1 MGVDPLSLW
10 HRTAREPPNIHSA
23 EVSALHDGLGRVH
36 RYLAYH
42 RRREPLPPFELDTLR
57 QEDLRSLGFGAEPV
71 TARLSHEDREIL
83 RALLEELHG
92 HERVLDEP
100 WIERQALCSLGYVR
114 DRDESALWTRLLHR
128 SGAGDRFASER
139 RGWALAALSWRAG
152 IDADG
157 PSEQALRDAMAHPR
171 ADVRA
176 TAAVYLLAA
185 HRLSHR
191 AAPMSSVSALFRLCN
206 EDPALEP
213 RAVARVLL
221 EVDRVEVPWDPEDS
235 AFVLGF
241 TRVDEPRRAL
251 GEATLRAMQT
261 LSHVDSVVRALR
273 GERDSSPFCI
283 ALSGSVRG
291 SRFDL
296 ATSEGMGRRPGD
308 VALAA
313 IGLRVGDQ
321 LRHSS
326 DRGETALTVRAV
338 VTRSLDARVA
348 WAGLALPVALIETQ
362 VNGTRFHRAK
372 EALEYLAKGSAV
384 LLSRE
389 RDNSHDDK
397 AIEVIT
403 ARGDK
408 LGYVPRGRNRVLAAL
423 MDAGETARAEVLTA
437 GLEKETPLVW
447 VRISV
452 EPPRTLEHSR
462 ARRAG
467 DRSRPSLV

>member
-10 HRTAREPPNIHSA
+10 HRTAREPPNVHA
-23 EVSALHDGLGRVH
+23 PEVSALQEGLGRVH

-57 QEDLRSLGFGAEPV
+57 QEDLRVLGFGPEPV
-71 TARLSHEDREIL
+71 MARLSSGDREIL
-83 RALLEELHG
+83 RALVESLYA
-92 HERVLDEP
+92 RDSAPDEP
-100 WIERQALCSLGYVR
+100 WIERQALFSLGYVR
-114 DRDESALWTRLLHR
+114 DRDESGWWARLLHR

-152 IDADG
+152 VEPDG
-157 PSEQALRDAMAHPR
+157 ASEQALRDAMGHPR

-206 EDPALEP
+206 DDPALEP

-241 TRVDEPRRAL
+241 GRIDEPRRPL
-251 GEATLRAMQT
+251 GEATLRAMHT

-273 GERDSSPFCI
+273 GERDSSAFSV

-296 ATSEGMGRRPGD
+296 ATSEGLGRRPGD

-321 LRHSS
+321 LRHAS
-326 DRGETALTVRAV
+326 DRGETSLTVRAV
-338 VTRSLDARVA
+338 ETRALSSNVS
-348 WAGLALPVALIETQ
+348 WAGLALPVPLIETQ

-372 EALEYLAKGSAV
+372 EALEYLQKGSLV
-384 LLSRE
+384 RLVRE
-389 RDNSHDDK
+389 RDNSHDDR

-403 ARGDK
+403 ERGDK

-423 MDAGETARAEVLTA
+423 MDAGERAHGEVLTA

-447 VRISV
+447 IRISV
-452 EPPRTLEHSR
+452 EPPRPSEQYRT
-462 ARRAG
+462 RRAG
-467 DRSRPSLV
+467 

>member
-10 HRTAREPPNIHSA
+10 HRTAREPPNVHSS
-23 EVSALHDGLGRVH
+23 EVSALREGLGRVH

-42 RRREPLPPFELDTLR
+42 ARRAPLPPFELDTLR
-57 QEDLRSLGFGAEPV
+57 QEDLRVLGFGPEPV
-71 TARLSHEDREIL
+71 MARLPRDDRDIL
-83 RALLEELHG
+83 RALLEALHD
-92 HERVLDEP
+92 RTSAPDEP
-100 WIERQALCSLGYVR
+100 WIERQALFSLGYIR
-114 DRDESALWTRLLHR
+114 DHDETALWTRLVHR
-128 SGAGDRFASER
+128 AGAGDRFASER

-152 IDADG
+152 VDPDG
-157 PSEQALRDAMAHPR
+157 PSEQALRDATAHPR

-206 EDPALEP
+206 DDPALEP

-241 TRVDEPRRAL
+241 ARVDEPRRPL
-251 GEATLRAMQT
+251 GEATLRAMHT

-273 GERDSSPFCI
+273 GERDSSPFCV
-283 ALSGSVRG
+283 ALSSSVRG

-326 DRGETALTVRAV
+326 DRGETSLTVRAV
-338 VTRSLDARVA
+338 ETRALSERLS
-348 WAGLALPVALIETQ
+348 WAGLSLPVQLIETQ

-372 EALEYLAKGSAV
+372 DALEYLAKGAFV
-384 LLSRE
+384 ALVRE
-389 RDNSHDDK
+389 RDNSHDDR

-403 ARGDK
+403 ERGDK

-423 MDAGETARAEVLTA
+423 MDAGERARAEVITA
-437 GLEKETPLVW
+437 GLDKETPLIW
-447 VRISV
+447 VRVSV
-452 EPPRTLEHSR
+452 EPPRSSEHVR
-462 ARRAG
+462 ARRA
-467 DRSRPSLV
+467 V